1 MPTHAQRRRLPYRPE
16 QLFDLVADIERYP
29 EFLPWCVA
37 CRITR
42 REGNVVWGD
51 LAVGFKMFRER
62 FASRVTLA
70 RPARIDVEYIDG
82 PFKFLKNHW
91 AFLPEGQD
99 ATTIDFYI
107 DFEFRSRVLAAAISP
122 LFEEAVKR
130 MVDAFER
137 RAAVVYRSE
146 NPAK

>member
-1 MPTHAQRRRLPYRPE
+1 MPTHAQRRRLHYRPE

-42 REGNVVWGD
+42 REGNVVLGD